1 MQGDQE
7 RKMAPTA
14 GCMAFD
20 AQLEA
25 YLEGE
30 QRPQVLLHA
39 NECPYCT
46 GVLADLEKIRRMSA
60 DVAVRETFEVN
71 PPETLWS
78 SLRASLISEGIIHRP
93 ESSRFRWLKNWEALR
108 RPIPVAAAAM
118 VVIACAVLLNAPKGT
133 IHWWNA
139 HPAQGGSQV
148 TATSATDTTNAQML
162 GTVDQMERRFQAKAA
177 SFDPSLRDAYVKS
190 LASLNSEIL
199 ECQKNQQLQPRN
211 PLTLQYLTTAYAQKA
226 EVLQSALETP
236 AP

>member
-14 GCMAFD
+14 GCMTFD

-30 QRPQVLLHA
+30 NRPQVVLHA
-39 NECPYCT
+39 SECPYC
-46 GVLADLEKIRRMSA
+46 GGALSDLEKIRQMSA
-60 DVAVRETFEVN
+60 EAAVRETFEAN
-71 PPETLWS
+71 PPEALWPA
-78 SLRASLISEGIIHRP
+78 LRASLISEGVIHKP
-93 ESSRFRWLKNWEALR
+93 EGSRFRWLKHWEILR
-108 RPIPVAAAAM
+108 RPIPVAAAAI
-118 VVIACAVLLNAPKGT
+118 VAIACAVLLNTLKGP
-133 IHWWNA
+133 IRGSRSQIA
-139 HPAQGGSQV
+139 SQV
-148 TATSATDTTNAQML
+148 AATDTTDAQMQ
-162 GTVDQMERRFQAKAA
+162 GTVDQMERRFQAKVA
-177 SFDPSLRDAYVKS
+177 SFDPSLRDTYVKS

-226 EVLQSALETP
+226 DVLQSALETP